1 MIRSKWSL
9 AFLAFL
15 VCAAN
20 GWTVAAELPYAP
32 YAPYAP
38 AVAARFAE
46 PAVRYDTPGLQGG
59 RETFTSND
67 ELRAALRALAAAPK
81 GPRLLAAG
89 RSQSGLAIEALHFSS
104 GPGHPAVLLVGQQ
117 HGDEPAGAEALLV
130 LAQQLAG
137 ADLAPLL
144 QKVDVIVLARANPDG
159 ADLGVRR
166 AANGLDINRD
176 HLLLRTPEALAQS
189 RLMGEFRP
197 VVVVDSH
204 EHTVVGRYL
213 EKFGA
218 IQRNDLLLQYAMTA
232 NLPPAITRA
241 SEEWFRQPL
250 LQALKVEG
258 LTAEWYYT
266 NPTNPTDLRL
276 SMGGA
281 QPDTARNVHGLKN
294 TVSILLESR
303 GVGIGRLHLQRRV
316 HSHVVALKSILASAA
331 THADALVALKR
342 DADAQTAASA
352 CSGEV
357 TVLAAQTTQQ
367 REILM
372 LDPVTGA
379 DKAVSVQWHSSLT
392 LRPLITR
399 ARPCG
404 YWLAA
409 GADDAVQRLQA
420 LGVQVQRLRTATALQ
435 AETWREISRVE
446 GARPD
451 VRGALDDGH
460 AVRLVQVQVAHEDM
474 RLAAPAGSWYVSL
487 AQPLALLAV
496 AALEPDSPNSFFANR
511 VLADLAA
518 AARVTAKPP
527 AESLP

>member
-1 MIRSKWSL
+1 MSRLRRIL
-9 AFLAFL
+9 AVLA
-15 VCAAN
+15 CTAAS
-20 GWTVAAELPYAP
+20 WAAGADLPYAE
-32 YAPYAP
+32 

-46 PAVRYDTPGLQGG
+46 PAVVYATPGLRAG
-59 RETFTSND
+59 RDTFTTND
-67 ELRAALRALAAAPK
+67 ELHAALRTLAAAPK

-89 RSQSGLAIEALHFSS
+89 RSQAGLAIEALHFSS
-104 GPGHPAVLLVGQQ
+104 GPGRPAVLLVGQQ
-117 HGDEPAGAEALLV
+117 HGDEPAGAEALLA

-137 ADLAPLL
+137 AELEPLL
-144 QKVDVIVLARANPDG
+144 QQIDVVVLPRANPDG

-176 HLLLRTPEALAQS
+176 HLLLRTPEAQAQGL
-189 RLMGEFRP
+189 LMREWRP

-213 EKFGA
+213 QKFGA
-218 IQRNDLLLQYAMTA
+218 IQRYDLLLQYAMTA
-232 NLPPAITRA
+232 NLPVAITRA
-241 SEEWFRQPL
+241 SEEWFRVPL
-250 LQALKVEG
+250 LRALSEAG

-266 NPTNPTDLRL
+266 NPTNPTDMRL

-294 TVSILLESR
+294 TISILLESR

-331 THADALVALKR
+331 AHADALVALR
-342 DADAQTAASA
+342 READASTAASA
-352 CSGEV
+352 CTGSV
-357 TVLAAQTTQQ
+357 VVLAAQTAEQ
-367 REILM
+367 RELLM

-379 DKAVSVQWHSSLT
+379 DKAVSVQWFSSLT
-392 LRPLITR
+392 LRPVVSR
-399 ARPCG
+399 PRPCG

-420 LGVQVQRLRTATALQ
+420 LGVQVQRLRTATELQ
-435 AETWREISRVE
+435 AEAWRETSRTD

-451 VRGALDDGH
+451 VRGALDDGYR
-460 AVRLVQVQVAHEDM
+460 VRLVQVATDPA
-474 RLAAPAGSWYVSL
+474 RLAVPAGSWYVSL
-487 AQPLALLAV
+487 AQPLAHLVV
-496 AALEPDSPNSFFANR
+496 AALEPDSPNSYFANH

-518 AARVTAKPP
+518 AARVTAVP
-527 AESLP
+527 AAEALP